1 MMGLSTG
8 LGSAE
13 MELQKMLIDE
23 RMKST
28 NHGINYQTLKAEH
41 QSVQDE
47 FTQSQ
52 GKLRQLLSDRQAE
65 QENVKLL
72 LAELRGEMMDQT
84 RELEELRLQVMT
96 PQRLELIIAQ
106 VQQEM
111 EAPVR
116 ERFKK
121 LEEETEKYKFDLIKL
136 RYDYT
141 FVMSQFE
148 HQREEH
154 ARILEERRIHFD
166 AELSRLEKDRKDQVA
181 QNQGADTLHDGE
193 QVEALLREKAQ
204 LHQRLEELEAEVGDL
219 RAQKENYGQQAENVQ
234 HIQIQQLSESQTTLK
249 SMEAERQSLHLKLER
264 RGSEVYSLT
273 SEIQSL
279 KYSHKLEMDGVKL
292 EWNHSKGEMERERDA
307 LQVQSDGLQADA
319 EVLKALVERHK
330 DVLVEKE
337 REMAGRVQA
346 ACEEDFRKTAT
357 LHKEKLELENRL
369 AALQQQRALQDT
381 ADHVQK
387 EEWKQRVCSSQQG
400 EESVRRE
407 VKNLRSRIQQQM
419 SQLKELETQ
428 KTEIADLQ
436 QQNQAL
442 GVRLATLSRSESDSM
457 EKNQRLREKM
467 DRLREELKTTRGQ
480 AEKSQHEAERML
492 EDRQVEWLEEKHKLQ
507 QRESELQHKHSRGKE
522 KMQRA
527 AAAQKKRKT
536 LTENKEKRLR
546 DKIQLL
552 QAQKED
558 LQLETAA
565 AKKHSSFSVEE
576 AQLSKRL
583 KELQHRH
590 NEFQHILLGTEG
602 PLADIPDC
610 NQRDLSLLRRRLQ
623 DLESTQRLQL
633 KELGSVAQTNLD
645 PKPQPEL

>member
-1 MMGLSTG
+1 MGKSAAVMGLSTG

-72 LAELRGEMMDQT
+72 LAELRGEIMDQT

-111 EAPVR
+111 EAPVQ

-121 LEEETEKYKFDLIKL
+121 LEEETEKYKFDFIKL

-181 QNQGADTLHDGE
+181 QNQGADTLHDGK

-264 RGSEVYSLT
+264 RESEVHSLT

-330 DVLVEKE
+330 DLLVEKE
-337 REMAGRVQA
+337 RETAGRVQA

-357 LHKEKLELENRL
+357 LHKEKLELDNRL

-381 ADHVQK
+381 AVHAQK

-400 EESVRRE
+400 EESARRE
-407 VKNLRSRIQQQM
+407 VKNLRSRIQQQDEECIGQSLSRY
-419 SQLKELETQ
+419 SQKGSYVNNSAT
-428 KTEIADLQ
+428 LQ
-436 QQNQAL
+436 QKHLSCAFPVGTSSVAPQRKTV
-442 GVRLATLSRSESDSM
+442 GVTAGTLPF
-457 EKNQRLREKM
+457 
-467 DRLREELKTTRGQ
+467 RGQ
-480 AEKSQHEAERML
+480 AYSGPLKQTSSP
-492 EDRQVEWLEEKHKLQ
+492 LQ
-507 QRESELQHKHSRGKE
+507 CALLKGNCRPGRSSLDAHSCEQIGTQNRLHSRTSRYQQQLTRPSALQEIEPLTDVQIHDYIAKQVNQYRRTQSTGNLPTSSGKGTQQHVE
-522 KMQRA
+522 VQRVSSA
-527 AAAQKKRKT
+527 ALGIAALGKALPVDSSKGSKVNAVYTQT
-536 LTENKEKRLR
+536 SDCPTVP
-546 DKIQLL
+546 
-552 QAQKED
+552 
-558 LQLETAA
+558 LER
-565 AKKHSSFSVEE
+565 HST
-576 AQLSKRL
+576 
-583 KELQHRH
+583 
-590 NEFQHILLGTEG
+590 GT
-602 PLADIPDC
+602 PI
-610 NQRDLSLLRRRLQ
+610 SM
-623 DLESTQRLQL
+623 
-633 KELGSVAQTNLD
+633 
-645 PKPQPEL
+645 